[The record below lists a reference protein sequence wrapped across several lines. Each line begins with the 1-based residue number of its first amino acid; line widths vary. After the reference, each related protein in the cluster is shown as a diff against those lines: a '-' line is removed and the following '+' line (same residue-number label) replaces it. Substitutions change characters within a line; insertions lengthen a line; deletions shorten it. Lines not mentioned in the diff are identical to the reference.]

1 MPDFNR
7 KLSEAML
14 QEAEANL
21 NRYVEDAYR
30 LAATDPAACLN
41 TIRKIAEL
49 ICTCTL
55 SRYDIHKDG
64 NEIKELDKMRIQLGN
79 YPQAMP
85 RIYVMHV
92 ETIQNWGNFGSHNNR
107 ENPSSGDIF
116 SAFIA
121 MERLTAWFRR
131 ENGLSPIA
139 VPDFTKASAFPAQT
153 VSSPSILG
161 VSRINPHLDTVA
173 FFDEI
178 ISDPSRVKEICMAF
192 HAGAEWRRES
202 EKVALLKFIEKHRIP
217 MRVMLNNSNSVRN
230 ICPHMHQEGREY
242 VSFAKAIREWRKME
256 SNSNGLVQVR
266 VSEIPMLHRTYIIQN
281 KDATGAANIKYYT
294 YGNDIPA
301 NDHRAHFVSGS
312 HEYAMYAN
320 EFDYLWEHAQGL
332 CP

>member
-107 ENPSSGDIF
+107 
-116 SAFIA
+116 
-121 MERLTAWFRR
+121 
-131 ENGLSPIA
+131 
-139 VPDFTKASAFPAQT
+139 
-153 VSSPSILG
+153 
-161 VSRINPHLDTVA
+161 
-173 FFDEI
+173 
-178 ISDPSRVKEICMAF
+178 
-192 HAGAEWRRES
+192 
-202 EKVALLKFIEKHRIP
+202 
-217 MRVMLNNSNSVRN
+217 
-230 ICPHMHQEGREY
+230 
-242 VSFAKAIREWRKME
+242 
-256 SNSNGLVQVR
+256 
-266 VSEIPMLHRTYIIQN
+266 
-281 KDATGAANIKYYT
+281 
-294 YGNDIPA
+294 
-301 NDHRAHFVSGS
+301 
-312 HEYAMYAN
+312 
-320 EFDYLWEHAQGL
+320 
-332 CP
+332 